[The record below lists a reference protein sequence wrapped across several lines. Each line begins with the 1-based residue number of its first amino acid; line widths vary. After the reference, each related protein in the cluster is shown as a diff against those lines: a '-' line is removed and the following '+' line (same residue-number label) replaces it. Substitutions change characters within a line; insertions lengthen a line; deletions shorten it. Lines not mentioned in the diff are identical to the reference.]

1 VSRGTARFRFSAG
14 SIGFLLALLLL
25 IAASIFL
32 WRFEAGQRND
42 AEVSAAEDQAALD
55 AARQQTMAWANV
67 DYRKVDDYISTVE
80 QGSTGEFL
88 QQFQKSE
95 KGTRY
100 LIRLNKSVQVP
111 TIPQDGVGLVEREGE
126 TARVLIAMDATVS
139 NKNTDKPQPRQYR
152 LQVTMTRVDGEWK
165 TSGLE
170 FIDAQV

>member
-1 VSRGTARFRFSAG
+1 VSRTRLRFSAG
-14 SIGFLLALLLL
+14 SIGYLLALLLL
-25 IAASIFL
+25 IAASVVL
-32 WRFEAGQRND
+32 WRFEAGQRHD
-42 AEVSAAEDQAALD
+42 AEASAAEDQSALD
-55 AARQQTMAWANV
+55 AAREQTMAWANV

-88 QQFQKSE
+88 QQFQKSA